1 MYNFTISF
9 NSDAKKPMYEQLYEH
24 IAGEIRERKLAE
36 DERMPSKRG
45 LAAHLGISVN
55 TVETAYEL
63 LVQEGYLVSVP
74 KSGFY
79 VRYIDAPNAGGEFR
93 ASEEERV
100 TTEKYRADF
109 RTGAADISS
118 FPYATWVKLSK
129 EIMYANPELLNSGE
143 AKGDYELRACI
154 AKYLHEFRGVNCS
167 PRQVIVGA
175 GIEYLL
181 MLLCELLGSGRR
193 CAVEDPGYGKIDLIL
208 RNGGF
213 GVNYVPLDE
222 GGISAEELS
231 KTDSDTVYVTPSH
244 QFPTGA
250 VMPIDRRVRLLK
262 WAEAADGRYII
273 EDDFSCEFN
282 YSKRPIT
289 ALQGIYDSEKVIYLN
304 TFSRTLAPSIRIA
317 YMVLPKRLLAD
328 YEKRF
333 FRYSSTVPRFD
344 QHTLAR
350 FISENYLSRHLSR
363 LKNIYKK
370 RRDALTDALRSARYP
385 IEVGGDR
392 AGVHLTFKSPA
403 APDILALAERHGI
416 KLYNMDDYYFTRRD
430 SSSNTLIAG
439 YAGVDAEDINYLK
452 EVLSPK

>member
-1 MYNFTISF
+1 MYNFTINF
-9 NSDAKKPMYEQLYEH
+9 DAGSKKPLYEQLYEH

-55 TVETAYEL
+55 TVETAYEI

-79 VRYIDAPNAGGEFR
+79 VRYIDAPTAGGEFR
-93 ASEEERV
+93 AAEEER
-100 TTEKYRADF
+100 ERAEEYRADF
-109 RTGAADISS
+109 RTGAADMRS

-129 EIMYANPELLNSGE
+129 ETMYANPDLLNSGE

-181 MLLCELLGSGRR
+181 MLLCELSENGRS
-193 CAVEDPGYGKIDLIL
+193 CAIEDPGYEKIDLIL

-213 GVNYVPLDE
+213 DVSYVPLDE
-222 GGISAEELS
+222 KGISAEELS
-231 KTDSDTVYVTPSH
+231 KTDADTVYVTPSH
-244 QFPTGA
+244 QFPTGT
-250 VMPIDRRVRLLK
+250 VMPIDRRIQLLK
-262 WAEAADGRYII
+262 WAEAEEGRYII

-289 ALQGIYDSEKVIYLN
+289 AIQGIYNSEKVIYLN

-317 YMVLPKRLLAD
+317 YMVLPQRLSEE
-328 YEKRF
+328 YEKHF
-333 FRYSSTVPRFD
+333 YRYSSTVPRFD

-350 FISENYLSRHLSR
+350 FISENYLSRYLNR
-363 LKNIYKK
+363 LKNTYRK
-370 RRDALTDALRSARYP
+370 RRDALTDALRSSRYP

-392 AGVHLTFKSPA
+392 AGVHIVFKSPA
-403 APDILALAERHGI
+403 AEEILAYTRERGI
-416 KLYNMDDYYFTRRD
+416 KLYNMDDYYFTCRA

-452 EVLSPK
+452 EVLS